1 MLQWVK
7 DLVLSVA
14 WVTALAQV
22 PSLALELP
30 HAMGTTKKEKKK
42 KKKKREEYPGLSR
55 WAQCT
60 QKGH

>member
-14 WVTALAQV
+14 WVTSLAQV

-30 HAMGTTKKEKKK
+30 HAMGTTEKEKK
-42 KKKKREEYPGLSR
+42 RDEYPGLSR